1 MRANLDELQQR
12 AGGGPGGRGEL
23 IARFNAQ
30 CTTAQ
35 QQPQQQQPANF
46 LDAIFGTIAR
56 QPSDVQTVPL
66 NPDQPLDSTEAEA
79 GSKAVC
85 VRACDGAFFPVS
97 YSASQGRLG
106 GLEDMCR
113 ALCPNADVS
122 LYTYPPSGQIE
133 QAVSINGAKYMDM
146 PNALKYRQ
154 SLDPTCSCK
163 RKGESWA
170 DALAGAEA
178 KLGRES
184 KGDVFVTPEKSIE
197 LSRPKFDAK
206 AKAKTP
212 PTPRRRQAARDRRPV
227 RRRAEPAGGDDQ
239 PRSLG
244 HRRRRSADRR
254 QIRRG
259 PGSDGRDGRPRRRQA
274 EGADNR
280 SNALTRPISGSR
292 AASSGPDFA
301 AGQRQP
307 QRVVEVATFA
317 AGSRLERRRPR
328 APGLFVPRLFR
339 QTGGRLGEEA
349 AVLDDRRD
357 RAVNDPPPLRRFV
370 QTGEIAARRRP
381 ERLGERP
388 GDAQRLQPL
397 AHGGEG
403 QVMQHARRQRP
414 ELGFVETRRGAR
426 DVGEVEAFG
435 ELGERGDRPHRL
447 GRADQHRQRR
457 DRERFDAALAQ
468 ASGST
473 ARRCASTGLRRRR
486 R

>member
-1 MRANLDELQQR
+1 MSKRTIETFARRVALGLVLAVAVAAAVFGGRVSAQQLSADCQRLREAIADASRGDSGAQYQAAADRQRAELDRTVAYAKSIGCDRRQFLFFGAAPPPQCGEINAQVGRMRANLDELQQR

-46 LDAIFGTIAR
+46 LDAIFGTIAH

-66 NPDQPLDSTEAEA
+66 NPDQPVDNTEAEA

-133 QAVSINGAKYMDM
+133 QAVSITGAKYVDM

-154 SLDPTCSCK
+154 SIDPTCSCK

-212 PTPRRRQAARDRRPV
+212 DAKATPAAATADPSVDALSQQAATISRE
-227 RRRAEPAGGDDQ
+227 AAGIAGGD
-239 PRSLG
+239 
-244 HRRRRSADRR
+244 A
-254 QIRRG
+254 
-259 PGSDGRDGRPRRRQA
+259 
-274 EGADNR
+274 
-280 SNALTRPISGSR
+280 
-292 AASSGPDFA
+292 
-301 AGQRQP
+301 
-307 QRVVEVATFA
+307 
-317 AGSRLERRRPR
+317 
-328 APGLFVPRLFR
+328 
-339 QTGGRLGEEA
+339 QTGA
-349 AVLDDRRD
+349 KY
-357 RAVNDPPPLRRFV
+357 
-370 QTGEIAARRRP
+370 
-381 ERLGERP
+381 
-388 GDAQRLQPL
+388 
-397 AHGGEG
+397 GEG
-403 QVMQHARRQRP
+403 QGQT
-414 ELGFVETRRGAR
+414 VET
-426 DVGEVEAFG
+426 VGPDGVKRKVRIIDPT
-435 ELGERGDRPHRL
+435 L
-447 GRADQHRQRR
+447 
-457 DRERFDAALAQ
+457 
-468 ASGST
+468 
-473 ARRCASTGLRRRR
+473 
-486 R
+486 

>member
-1 MRANLDELQQR
+1 MSKRTIETFARRVALGLVLAVAVAAAVFGGRVSAQQLSADCQRLREAIADASRGDSGAQYQAAADRQRAELDRTVAYAKSIGCDRRQFLFFVAPPPPQCGEINAQVGRMRANLDELQQR

-46 LDAIFGTIAR
+46 LDAIFGTIAH

-66 NPDQPLDSTEAEA
+66 NPDQPVDNTEAEA

-133 QAVSINGAKYMDM
+133 QAVSITGAKYVDM

-154 SLDPTCSCK
+154 SIDPTCSCK

-206 AKAKTP
+206 TKAKTP
-212 PTPRRRQAARDRRPV
+212 ADAKATPGATPAAPAADPGVDALSQQAATISRE
-227 RRRAEPAGGDDQ
+227 ASGIAGGD
-239 PRSLG
+239 
-244 HRRRRSADRR
+244 A
-254 QIRRG
+254 
-259 PGSDGRDGRPRRRQA
+259 
-274 EGADNR
+274 
-280 SNALTRPISGSR
+280 
-292 AASSGPDFA
+292 
-301 AGQRQP
+301 
-307 QRVVEVATFA
+307 
-317 AGSRLERRRPR
+317 
-328 APGLFVPRLFR
+328 
-339 QTGGRLGEEA
+339 QTGA
-349 AVLDDRRD
+349 KY
-357 RAVNDPPPLRRFV
+357 
-370 QTGEIAARRRP
+370 
-381 ERLGERP
+381 
-388 GDAQRLQPL
+388 
-397 AHGGEG
+397 GEG
-403 QVMQHARRQRP
+403 QGQT
-414 ELGFVETRRGAR
+414 VET
-426 DVGEVEAFG
+426 VGPDGVKRKVRIIDPT
-435 ELGERGDRPHRL
+435 L
-447 GRADQHRQRR
+447 
-457 DRERFDAALAQ
+457 
-468 ASGST
+468 
-473 ARRCASTGLRRRR
+473 
-486 R
+486 

>member
-1 MRANLDELQQR
+1 MNTRRIKTVAARTAFALILAFGVGGLVGHVSAQQLSADCQRLRQAIADASHSDSSAQYQSAADRQRAELDRTVAYAHSIGCDRRQFLFFGAAPPPQCGEINAQIGRMRANLDELQQR

-30 CTTAQ
+30 CASQ
-35 QQPQQQQPANF
+35 PQQPQQQQPANF
-46 LDAIFGTIAR
+46 LDAIFGTIAH

-66 NPDQPLDSTEAEA
+66 NPDQPVDNTEAEA

-133 QAVSINGAKYMDM
+133 QAVSITGAKYVDM

-154 SLDPTCSCK
+154 SIDPTCSCK

-212 PTPRRRQAARDRRPV
+212 ADAKATPGAAPAADPAVDALSQQAATISRE
-227 RRRAEPAGGDDQ
+227 ASGIAGGD
-239 PRSLG
+239 
-244 HRRRRSADRR
+244 A
-254 QIRRG
+254 
-259 PGSDGRDGRPRRRQA
+259 
-274 EGADNR
+274 
-280 SNALTRPISGSR
+280 
-292 AASSGPDFA
+292 
-301 AGQRQP
+301 
-307 QRVVEVATFA
+307 
-317 AGSRLERRRPR
+317 
-328 APGLFVPRLFR
+328 
-339 QTGGRLGEEA
+339 QTGA
-349 AVLDDRRD
+349 KY
-357 RAVNDPPPLRRFV
+357 
-370 QTGEIAARRRP
+370 
-381 ERLGERP
+381 
-388 GDAQRLQPL
+388 
-397 AHGGEG
+397 GEG
-403 QVMQHARRQRP
+403 QGQT
-414 ELGFVETRRGAR
+414 VET
-426 DVGEVEAFG
+426 VGPDGVKRKVRIIDPT
-435 ELGERGDRPHRL
+435 L
-447 GRADQHRQRR
+447 
-457 DRERFDAALAQ
+457 
-468 ASGST
+468 
-473 ARRCASTGLRRRR
+473 
-486 R
+486 

>member
-1 MRANLDELQQR
+1 MSKRTIETFARRVALGLVLAVAVAAAVFGGRVSAQQLSADCQRLREAIADASRGDSGAQYQAAADRQRAELDRTVAYAKSIGCDRRQFLFFGAAPPPQCGEINAQVGRMRANLDELQQR

-46 LDAIFGTIAR
+46 LDAIFGNLAR

-66 NPDQPLDSTEAEA
+66 NPDQPLDSGEAEA

-212 PTPRRRQAARDRRPV
+212 ADAKATPGATPAAPTADPGVDALSQQAATISRE
-227 RRRAEPAGGDDQ
+227 ASGIAGGE
-239 PRSLG
+239 
-244 HRRRRSADRR
+244 A
-254 QIRRG
+254 
-259 PGSDGRDGRPRRRQA
+259 
-274 EGADNR
+274 
-280 SNALTRPISGSR
+280 
-292 AASSGPDFA
+292 
-301 AGQRQP
+301 
-307 QRVVEVATFA
+307 
-317 AGSRLERRRPR
+317 
-328 APGLFVPRLFR
+328 
-339 QTGGRLGEEA
+339 QTG
-349 AVLDDRRD
+349 
-357 RAVNDPPPLRRFV
+357 
-370 QTGEIAARRRP
+370 ARY
-381 ERLGERP
+381 
-388 GDAQRLQPL
+388 
-397 AHGGEG
+397 GEG
-403 QVMQHARRQRP
+403 QGQT
-414 ELGFVETRRGAR
+414 VET
-426 DVGEVEAFG
+426 VGPDGVKRKVRIIDPT
-435 ELGERGDRPHRL
+435 L
-447 GRADQHRQRR
+447 
-457 DRERFDAALAQ
+457 
-468 ASGST
+468 
-473 ARRCASTGLRRRR
+473 
-486 R
+486 

>member
-1 MRANLDELQQR
+1 MSKRTIKTIAGRLGLALVLAGAAAAVFGGHVSAQQLSADCQRLREAIADASRGDSGAQYQAAADRQRAELDRTVAYAKSIGCDRHQFLFFGAPPPPQCGEINAQVGRMRANLDELQQR

-35 QQPQQQQPANF
+35 QPQQQPANF
-46 LDAIFGTIAR
+46 LDAIFGNLAR

-66 NPDQPLDSTEAEA
+66 NPDQPLDSGEAEA

-206 AKAKTP
+206 TKAKTP
-212 PTPRRRQAARDRRPV
+212 ADAKATPGATPAAPAADPGVDALSQQAATISRE
-227 RRRAEPAGGDDQ
+227 ASGIAGGE
-239 PRSLG
+239 
-244 HRRRRSADRR
+244 A
-254 QIRRG
+254 
-259 PGSDGRDGRPRRRQA
+259 
-274 EGADNR
+274 
-280 SNALTRPISGSR
+280 
-292 AASSGPDFA
+292 
-301 AGQRQP
+301 
-307 QRVVEVATFA
+307 
-317 AGSRLERRRPR
+317 
-328 APGLFVPRLFR
+328 
-339 QTGGRLGEEA
+339 QTGA
-349 AVLDDRRD
+349 KY
-357 RAVNDPPPLRRFV
+357 
-370 QTGEIAARRRP
+370 
-381 ERLGERP
+381 
-388 GDAQRLQPL
+388 
-397 AHGGEG
+397 GEG
-403 QVMQHARRQRP
+403 QG
-414 ELGFVETRRGAR
+414 ETVES
-426 DVGEVEAFG
+426 VGPDGVKRKVRIIDPT
-435 ELGERGDRPHRL
+435 L
-447 GRADQHRQRR
+447 
-457 DRERFDAALAQ
+457 
-468 ASGST
+468 
-473 ARRCASTGLRRRR
+473 
-486 R
+486 